1 MLRRTLTTFGLVGAT
16 ALAACSDAAT
26 EPSTASAVEAS
37 AQRTAGRGAPA
48 PGSASIATVATE
60 AGFSE
65 LVGALAYVDA
75 ELDAG
80 LVDLFLAGTSQHT
93 VFAPTNEAFERL
105 YGLLSG
111 VLGAEIDEITDIP
124 APVVLDVLRYH
135 VTPGRRAANS
145 VVPPRGERA
154 ITPLLHETFGVR
166 MDASIRDGLTGLRTD
181 ASIVTANIPASNG
194 IIHVIDAVI
203 VPPSVVAALTQ

>member
-1 MLRRTLTTFGLVGAT
+1 MLRRTLTLFGLVGAT

-26 EPSTASAVEAS
+26 EPGTTTAVEAS

-48 PGSASIATVATE
+48 PGSASIAAVASE

-80 LVDLFLAGTSQHT
+80 LVDLFLTGTSQHT

-105 YGLLSG
+105 YGLLG
-111 VLGAEIDEITDIP
+111 AVLGAEIDEITDIP

-135 VTPGRRAANS
+135 VTPGLRAANS
-145 VVPPRGERA
+145 VVPPRGERT
-154 ITPLLHETFGVR
+154 ITPLLRETFGVR
-166 MDASIRDGLTGLRTD
+166 ADGSIRDGLTGLRTD
-181 ASIVTANIPASNG
+181 ASVVTANIPASNG

-203 VPPSVVAALTQ
+203 VPPSVVAALTR